1 MNQVPDLYIKQ
12 PEVALTVTAHEPGER
27 LAPIIEAHLPTLLT
41 CYPEVMA
48 ICSQETHP
56 TILGILRNHQVA
68 VHVDNSPSAG
78 IERIGQVRRAAVQ
91 LGLRARTP
99 YLQLCDFDRALHW
112 AGHHPQELQTVIAEI
127 PNYDLLVLG
136 RTPRAWATHPPY
148 QAETE
153 SLFNRIFAL
162 VTGLPWDIGAGSR
175 GLSQRAARTLLEISD
190 DKTVGVD
197 AEWPLLLLKEDAYRV
212 GHRACEGLE
221 FETADRFGPEIE
233 AAGGYDTWLAH
244 VSADPQQW
252 AFRIRLASLIA
263 EAAIRHT
270 GKNGR

>member
-1 MNQVPDLYIKQ
+1 MNQAPDLDIKQ
-12 PEVALTVTAHEPGER
+12 PEVALTVTAHEPDRR

-41 CYPEVMA
+41 CYPKVMA

-56 TILGILRNHQVA
+56 TILGLLRNHQVA

-112 AGHHPQELQTVIAEI
+112 AGYHPQELRAVIAEI

-148 QAETE
+148 QVETE

-162 VTGLPWDIGAGSR
+162 VTGLPWDLGAGSR

>member
-1 MNQVPDLYIKQ
+1 MNHPKIADSEQ
-12 PEVALTVTAHEPGER
+12 PTVALTMTAHEPGGR
-27 LAPIIEAHLPTLLT
+27 LAPIVKAHLPTLLT
-41 CYPEVMA
+41 CYPKVMA

-56 TILGILRNHQVA
+56 TILGLLRNHQV
-68 VHVDNSPSAG
+68 VVQVDNGPSKG
-78 IERIGQVRRAAVQ
+78 IERIGHVRRAAVQ
-91 LGLRARTP
+91 LGLRAGTP

-112 AGHHPQELQTVIAEI
+112 AGHHPQELRAVIAEI

-148 QAETE
+148 QVETE

-162 VTGLPWDIGAGSR
+162 VTGFAWDIGAGSR
-175 GLSQRAARTLLEISD
+175 GLSQQAARVLLEISND
-190 DKTVGVD
+190 QTVGVD
-197 AEWPLLLLKEDAYRV
+197 AEWPLLLLEEDAYRV

-233 AAGGYDTWLAH
+233 AAGGYDAWLAQ
-244 VSADPQQW
+244 VSADPRQW

-263 EAAIRHT
+263 EAAIRVA